1 MILAAGASITFSI
14 EALAVMVIVAALHVA
29 GRPVTQP
36 FPVSAGAA
44 AIAVALDLF
53 RGAMR

>member
-1 MILAAGASITFSI
+1 MLLVAGASITFSL
-14 EALAVMVIVAALHVA
+14 EALAVVAIVVALHGA
-29 GRPVTQP
+29 GRPVTEP

-53 RGAMR
+53 RGALR